1 MRTHGLTAGIVL
13 FISGFCAGAAGADPC
28 ALVTAA
34 EVKEA
39 TGVAVAGGV
48 VNRLNKQVCDYKA
61 AAAGSLLNV
70 TLTDKGPADN
80 AARTVAE
87 LNKRGMKAEEATGIG
102 DSAYR
107 SSPGYGMQQMGA
119 YKGAKH
125 VVVTALLAGAS
136 EAKTKAAVEAVM
148 KKALAR
154 VQ

>member
-1 MRTHGLTAGIVL
+1 MRTHKLTAGIVL
-13 FISGFCAGAAGADPC
+13 FISGVCARAAGADPC
-28 ALVTAA
+28 SLVTAA

-61 AAAGSLLNV
+61 AAGSLLNV
-70 TLTDKGPADN
+70 TLTDRGPADN

-87 LNKRGMKAEEATGIG
+87 LNKRGMKAEAAAGIG

-119 YKGAKH
+119 YKGSKQ

-136 EAKTKAAVEAVM
+136 EAKTRAAVEAVM